1 MEASVLNR
9 RDYRERCVEPE
20 IGGAV
25 PRRSVGKLELSQ
37 CRYLVVRNR
46 VLLSH
51 SELKPPR
58 LAADVGSLKGS
69 RP

>member
-25 PRRSVGKLELSQ
+25 PRQPFGRLESSQ
-37 CRYLVVRNR
+37 CRYLVVHNR
-46 VLLSH
+46 LLLSH

-58 LAADVGSLKGS
+58 LAADVESLKGS

>member
-20 IGGAV
+20 IDGDV
-25 PRRSVGKLELSQ
+25 PRQSVGRLESSQ

-51 SELKPPR
+51 SELKLPR
-58 LAADVGSLKGS
+58 LASDVRSLKGS